1 MPSQFSL
8 LDILGLCIVGIPLV
22 PLAFFLAFFPALRP
36 MGERTIARLLK
47 GTVGAGILA
56 TAATCAVMLEGGI
69 VRHPIELG
77 DWVAA
82 GHHHIKFEFV
92 LDLLSLTYAGLT
104 LVLCAVVGVFSVRYL
119 HREAG
124 YNRFFILFTL
134 FLFGMLVTALSD
146 TVETLFVGWELVGIS
161 SVLLIGFFHERA
173 APVQNG
179 LRVWAVY
186 RFGDAALVLAALLMH
201 EFFGSGDFHHL
212 ASAAD
217 QLGTPQTLH
226 WTILGALFVIAAAC
240 KSALVPFSG
249 WMPRAME
256 GPTTSTAVFYGA
268 ISVHLGAFLLLR
280 ISPILDHTPWIPPFL
295 VVLGLLTTVL
305 AYLCG
310 RVQTDVKSALSFSVL
325 TQVGL
330 IMAEIGL
337 GLHTFALIHLVG
349 HACLRTLQ
357 FLRAPSFLQDH
368 HHQKDAI
375 GHGLPAIPD
384 TLFAKLPGALR
395 RPLYR
400 FALER
405 GFLDTLIDRLVVR
418 PFAAVFRACDRA
430 DRAIAALLDG
440 APRA

>member
-1 MPSQFSL
+1 MPHFSL

-22 PLAFFLAFFPALRP
+22 PLAVFLAFFPALRP
-36 MGERTIARLLK
+36 MGERAIARLLK
-47 GTVGAGILA
+47 GTGGAGLLV
-56 TAATCAVMLEGGI
+56 TAAAVVVMLKDGV

-77 DWVAA
+77 DWIAT

-104 LVLCAVVGVFSVRYL
+104 LVLCAVVGMFSVRYL

-124 YNRFFILFTL
+124 YNRFFILFAL

-212 ASAAD
+212 AFATG
-217 QLGTPQTLH
+217 QLGAQQTLH
-226 WTILGALFVIAAAC
+226 WTILGALFVAAAAC

-256 GPTTSTAVFYGA
+256 GPTTSSAIFYGA

-295 VVLGLLTTVL
+295 IALGLLTTVL

-330 IMAEIGL
+330 IMAEIGF

-384 TLFAKLPGALR
+384 TLFAKLPAALR

-405 GFLDTLIDRLVVR
+405 GFLDAILDRVVLR

-430 DRAIAALLDG
+430 DRAVAALLDG